1 MILWIVYFVM
11 AGVILYLVIKVLRLS
26 DEVETLENWKDFRY
40 REFMKVSEEKEKL
53 EQIID
58 NIKNT
63 MSF

>member
-40 REFMKVSEEKEKL
+40 REFMKVSQEL
-53 EQIID
+53 R
-58 NIKNT
+58 
-63 MSF
+63 SVWHWL